1 MATKQEIK
9 AAILYVAGNPV
20 SGIIADLADSMAEEI
35 LAIDNPPVKVQ
46 EKESRVTKPE
56 ETR

>member
-1 MATKQEIK
+1 MPNKAEIK
-9 AAILYVAGNPV
+9 AAILKAAGNPTV
-20 SGIIADLADSMAEEI
+20 GVIADLADSMAEEI

>member
-9 AAILYVAGNPV
+9 AAILYVAGNPTT
-20 SGIIADLADSMAEEI
+20 GAIADLADSMAEEI